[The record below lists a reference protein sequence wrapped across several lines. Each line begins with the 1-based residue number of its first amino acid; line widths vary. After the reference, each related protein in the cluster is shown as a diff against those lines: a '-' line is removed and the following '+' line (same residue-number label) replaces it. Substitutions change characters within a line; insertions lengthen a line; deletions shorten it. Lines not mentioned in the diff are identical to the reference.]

1 MDEQKLLDM
10 MSQILTEVS
19 GLKQDITGVKQDMAG
34 MKQEMSGLKQ
44 LVDKLT
50 MRQESEIIPRLELLY
65 EGHVTLQRQL
75 QDRASEEALQE
86 VKSDIRM
93 HADEIKRIN
102 QVIKTIQDDVAVL
115 KRA

>member
-19 GLKQDITGVKQDMAG
+19 GVKQDMAD
-34 MKQEMSGLKQ
+34 MKQEMSGLRQMVDQ
-44 LVDKLT
+44 LT
-50 MRQESEIIPRLELLY
+50 IRQESEIIPRLGLLY

-75 QDRASEEALQE
+75 QDSASEEAMQE
-86 VKSDIRM
+86 VKSDLRM
-93 HADEIKRIN
+93 HADEIRRIN
-102 QVIKTIQDDVAVL
+102 QVILTIQDEFADL